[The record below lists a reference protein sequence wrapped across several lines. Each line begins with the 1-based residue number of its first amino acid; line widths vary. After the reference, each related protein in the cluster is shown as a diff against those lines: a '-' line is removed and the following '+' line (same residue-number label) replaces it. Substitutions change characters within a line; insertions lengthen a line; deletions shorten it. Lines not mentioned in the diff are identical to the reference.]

1 MPVHQKPP
9 HRGAV
14 DLMDKSNM
22 AFALLSVILG
32 LYIAVALLLS
42 RVRGSGTNK
51 TEHPQTAHTEFTTL
65 GRN

>member
-1 MPVHQKPP
+1 
-9 HRGAV
+9 
-14 DLMDKSNM
+14 MDKSNI
-22 AFALLSVILG
+22 AFVLLSVILG

-51 TEHPQTAHTEFTTL
+51 TPRYPTAHHETGHPDLTTL

>member
-1 MPVHQKPP
+1 
-9 HRGAV
+9 
-14 DLMDKSNM
+14 MDKSNV

-42 RVRGSGTNK
+42 RVRGTRTNK
-51 TEHPQTAHTEFTTL
+51 TAHHETGHDRVAIP